1 MTLAKLK
8 FVPFLSF
15 MSDLNGRF
23 GAQPFRRPGNDVCF
37 CA

>member
-1 MTLAKLK
+1 MTLPRLK

-23 GAQPFRRPGNDVCF
+23 GTQLLRRPNF
-37 CA
+37 HQ